1 MIEFN
6 PDLPFLLFGM
16 TCSLA
21 GGSPGNKENPLL
33 IV

>member
-1 MIEFN
+1 MIDFN

-21 GGSPGNKENPLL
+21 GGSQMIVENLT
-33 IV
+33 I

>member
-1 MIEFN
+1 MIDFN

-21 GGSPGNKENPLL
+21 GGSLL
-33 IV
+33 DEGKTF